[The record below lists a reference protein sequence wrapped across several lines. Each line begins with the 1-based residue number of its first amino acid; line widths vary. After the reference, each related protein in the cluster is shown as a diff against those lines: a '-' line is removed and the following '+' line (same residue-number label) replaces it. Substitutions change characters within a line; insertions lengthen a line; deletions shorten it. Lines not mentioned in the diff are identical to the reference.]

1 MSERQ
6 RKSPPRFSAA
16 SRKRLTQALAQN
28 GLAPEEDPPI
38 VRRTGVSGGPSP
50 LSTSQERLWLAEQ
63 VLGPSPLYH
72 VPLAAH
78 LVGPLDVPALR
89 RALDALLQRHDLLRA
104 RFVRV
109 DERVEQHTLP
119 TLELELVPVD
129 LGSLPGS
136 QRYARALAL
145 AGEELRR
152 PFDLERGPPLRVG
165 LWRLA
170 DEEHVLAFTLHH
182 LVCDGESMRILCD
195 ELVQHYA
202 AERAGHPL
210 SLVEPELQH
219 GDYAEWQRRRAESA
233 EARAALDAFAE
244 RLRAPLTPLELP
256 TDRPRPPRWS
266 LQGGWRT
273 RHLDPALGASLT
285 ELAQAHGAT
294 AFQLFLAAFHALLA
308 RLTGQDDLVVGIPIG
323 LRERSELERMPGFL
337 VNTLALRT
345 RIDGAAS
352 FVELLARVKDT
363 ALEGYANRSAP
374 FERVLERVQPARD
387 PARTPLFD
395 VMFDHRAGLPREL
408 ALAGLTSA
416 RLIPE
421 SQLHSGTSKVDLALY
436 TDFDGIDFSVSAEY
450 RSDLFD
456 VATVDLLLQRFEVLL
471 RSIAA
476 SPEARV
482 DALELLG
489 AEESA
494 LLERWGRGPEVGGC
508 DTTIHAAVAEHAA
521 RTPDKVALEHGA
533 VRVTY
538 AELEARSNRLARH
551 LVARGVERGEPVAL
565 CLSRTDELV
574 VALLAIVKSGGAY
587 LPLDPNYPA
596 ERLRFMLADS
606 GARVLVCEERLA
618 GELPAEGLELVL
630 LERDR
635 ARFGQLAPGP
645 LPALAGPDDPAYLI
659 YTSGSTGTPKGV
671 ACPHRGV
678 LRLFRPGPDGT
689 TGWLVFDEHARML
702 HVAPE
707 SFDASVLDIWG
718 PLVGGG
724 TLVLHPERTPT
735 LDGLAR
741 VVAEHRI
748 ETLFLTTA
756 LFHALVDEAPETLAR
771 LRQVATGGEALSL
784 AHLQRARELCP
795 GLALANCYGPTE
807 ATVIATTWQAPRES
821 GAALSVAPIGS
832 PIGNTTVRVLDE
844 RLRPVP
850 VGVAGELFVGGTSI
864 ALGYWKR
871 PELTRERFVA
881 DPAGHGRL
889 YRTGDLVRWRADGQ
903 GGELEFLGRRDDQVK
918 IRGHRIELGEI
929 EARLAE
935 HALVRR
941 ALVVARE
948 DVPGAKR
955 LVAYVLPA
963 ADRPSPVAL
972 SAYLAERLPE
982 YMRPAAIVLLDE
994 LPITPGGKVD
1004 RARLPAPESA
1014 LSPAR
1019 REAPRGPIEEL
1030 LAALWCEL
1038 LKLEVVGRD
1047 DDFFELGGQ
1056 SLAATVL
1063 GARVRRHLGV
1073 ELPLATLFR
1082 ERTLANLA
1090 RVIEAGRR
1098 TTPESAGP
1106 TPRARTDAPLPL
1118 APNQRGLWFLQRLA
1132 PASPVYNVPFVL
1144 PLSGP
1149 LDPSALARSLNEL
1162 VARHEVLRTRFPLLD
1177 GTPAQVVEAP
1187 YEPLE
1192 TLDLRARPGA
1202 ASAGDAGASPTSD
1215 ARADQA
1221 LTAFARQPFELERGP
1236 LFRARLVRLSD
1247 ERALLA
1253 VCVHHIVFD
1262 GWSFDVFV
1270 DELTALYAHFAGGAE
1285 ARGERPPLAPLA
1297 LQYGDHALWLT
1308 TQEASAQNAAAL
1320 AFWKGELADAPPV
1333 LELASDH
1340 PRPARPSGKGA
1351 KVQRVLP
1358 RALIER
1364 LGALTRAEGATPYL
1378 ALLSLAQV
1386 LLARYAGTRDVVLG
1400 TPVAARSLPES
1411 ERMLGLF
1418 LNVVPIRAD
1427 LAGEP
1432 SFRELLL
1439 RTRERVLRAH
1449 AHGDFPFERLV
1460 DALDAPRDPAVTP
1473 VYQVLFSLR
1482 RASSARTAAGLRL
1495 EPARELEV
1503 AGAKTDLAITI
1514 EERPGDWLLDL
1525 CFATDLFDA
1534 ATLERFGEHFEH
1546 LLAAALAEPTRSV
1559 WELELLWPA
1568 ERARLL
1574 EEWSGARPDYPRD
1587 LGLAVLFE
1595 RAAARRPESVALVL
1609 RGETLSYRELNARAN
1624 RLARQLVSLG
1634 VARDSR
1640 VGLCAERSF
1649 EMIVALLA
1657 ILKAGGAYVPLD
1669 PAYPSE
1675 RLGWMVEDAGI
1686 EVLLVDAAL
1695 VETLPAVGA
1704 RRLVLG
1710 ELDCA
1715 AFPEDDLPARSAAG
1729 DLAYVMYTS
1738 GSTGRPKGVQVPQR
1752 AVTRLVL
1759 NTDYA
1764 QLDATRTL
1772 LALAPI
1778 SFDASTLEIWGAL
1791 LHGARLVL
1799 YPERVPTADALERVL
1814 LENGVTTLWLTA
1826 ALFNAVVDERPQA
1839 LRGLSECLTGGEALS
1854 VAHVRRAYAHLSPT
1868 ATLINGYGPTE
1879 NTTFTCCYRIPREL
1893 AAETGSIPIG
1903 RPIANTQVYV
1913 VDERLRPVPIG
1924 VPGELVTGGD
1934 GLARGYLGRPELDA
1948 ERFVAN
1954 PFGAGKL
1961 YRTGDRVRWLAD
1973 GRIEFL
1979 GRSDDQVKIRG
1990 HRIEPG
1996 EIATQLG
2003 AHEGVRK
2010 AFVSVH
2016 VSPQAGKQLVAYF
2029 EAQDGAP
2036 PSAGELAAWLAERL
2050 PEYMVPAAFVHLDAL
2065 PMNPNGKVDRKRLPE
2080 PSFEGRS
2087 GQRPRN
2093 EIEGLLASLW
2103 EGVLGVT
2110 GVGPED
2116 DFFALGGHSLLAV
2129 KLVQAIRE
2137 TFGQELELSALVG
2150 VPTLAAQAKLLHQGV
2165 GSARSGALVKLQS
2178 RGTRTPIFCVC
2189 SLGGTV
2195 LNQRPLATCLGDD
2208 QPFYGLQAIDLD
2220 AQLGRPARIE
2230 DYAAAY
2236 ITAMKTVAPHGP
2248 YVVGGHSFGGIVSFE
2263 IAQQLTQRGDEVAM
2277 LFILDSSLPN
2287 LDKGALDKLAG
2298 VFAFLR
2304 GLPWLPGEAVTQF
2317 RRDPEQLARA
2327 LRQKLRF
2334 VAGRTLGTGPG
2345 RKDASAASAGA
2356 PPPGSMGVRDVV
2368 EMSNW
2373 PENNRRIAERH
2384 WRAVLEYRPRAY
2396 PGRITLFRSR
2406 FQSPFLG
2413 LGTLMGWDRV
2423 ALGGVETVRVPGG
2436 HLTVLQPPNVEVL
2449 ARRLAERLVRK
2460 RRAA

>member
-1 MSERQ
+1 MSERH
-6 RKSPPRFSAA
+6 RKGPPRFSAA
-16 SRKRLTQALAQN
+16 ARRKLVQTLTQS
-28 GLAPEEDPPI
+28 GLAAHEDAPI
-38 VRRTGVSGGPSP
+38 ARRTGASGGPSP

-104 RFVRV
+104 RFVQT
-109 DERVEQHTLP
+109 DERVEQHTLA
-119 TLELELVPVD
+119 TLELELAPVD
-129 LGSLPGS
+129 LGALPSS

-145 AGEELRR
+145 AREDLRR
-152 PFDLERGPPLRVG
+152 PLDLEHGPPLRVG

-182 LVCDGESMRILCD
+182 LVCDGETMRLLCD
-195 ELVQHYA
+195 ELAQHYA

-219 GDYAEWQRRRAESA
+219 GDYAEWQRQRAESA
-233 EARAALDAFAE
+233 EARAALDYFAE
-244 RLRAPLTPLELP
+244 RLRAPPAPLELP
-256 TDRPRPPRWS
+256 TDRPRPPEWS
-266 LQGGWRT
+266 VHGGWRT
-273 RHLDPALGASLT
+273 RHLDPTLGASLA
-285 ELAQAHGAT
+285 ELARAHGAT
-294 AFQLFLAAFHALLA
+294 PFQLFLAAFHALLA
-308 RLTGQDDLVVGIPIG
+308 RISGQDDLVVGIPIG
-323 LRERSELERMPGFL
+323 LRERRELERLPGFL

-345 RIDGAAS
+345 RVDPGAS

-363 ALEGYANRSAP
+363 ALEGYAHRAAP

-387 PARTPLFD
+387 PARSPLFE

-408 ALAGLTSA
+408 ALAGLSSA

-436 TDFDGIDFSVSAEY
+436 TALDGADFSVSAEY

-476 SPEARV
+476 GPHRRV
-482 DALELLG
+482 DELELLG
-489 AEESA
+489 AEERE
-494 LLERWGRGPEVGGC
+494 LLDRWGQGPEVAGC
-508 DTTIHAAVAEHAA
+508 DTTLHAAVSARAA
-521 RTPDKVALEHGA
+521 STPDKIALEHGA

-538 AELEARSNRLARH
+538 AELESRSNRLARH

-565 CLSRTDELV
+565 CLTRTDELV

-596 ERLRFMLADS
+596 ERLRFMLEDS
-606 GARVLVCEERLA
+606 GARVLVSEQSLA
-618 GELPAEGLELVL
+618 GQLPAQGLELVL
-630 LERDR
+630 VERERERYD
-635 ARFGQLAPGP
+635 LLSPAP
-645 LPALAGPDDPAYLI
+645 LTALAGPDDPAYLI

-678 LRLFRPGPDGT
+678 LRLFRPGPDGG
-689 TGWLVFDEHARML
+689 TGWLVFDEHVRML

-718 PLVGGG
+718 PLVAGG

-784 AHLQRARELCP
+784 AHLLRARELCP

-807 ATVIATTWQAPRES
+807 ATVIATTWQAPREP
-821 GAALSVAPIGS
+821 AAGLSTAPIGS
-832 PIGNTTVRVLDE
+832 PIANTLVRVLDPH
-844 RLRPVP
+844 LRVVP
-850 VGVAGELFVGGTSI
+850 VGVAGELFVGGPSI

-881 DPAGHGRL
+881 DPCGHGRL
-889 YRTGDLVRWRADGQ
+889 YRTGDLVRWRAGAPR
-903 GGELEFLGRRDDQVK
+903 GVLEFLGRRDDQVK

-955 LVAYVLPA
+955 LVAYVVPA
-963 ADRPSPVAL
+963 SERPSTSAL
-972 SAYLAERLPE
+972 AAHLAERLPE
-982 YMRPAAIVLLDE
+982 YMRPTAIVLLDE
-994 LPITPGGKVD
+994 LPITPGGKID
-1004 RARLPAPESA
+1004 RARLPAPA
-1014 LSPAR
+1014 GVLAPAR
-1019 REAPRGPIEEL
+1019 REAPRGATEEL
-1030 LAALWCEL
+1030 LGSLWCEL

-1056 SLAATVL
+1056 SLAATIL
-1063 GARVRRHLGV
+1063 GARVRKHLGV

-1098 TTPESAGP
+1098 ATPEAAGP
-1106 TPRARTDAPLPL
+1106 SARPRAHGPLPL
-1118 APNQRGLWFLQRLA
+1118 APNQRGLWFLQQLA
-1132 PASPVYNVPFVL
+1132 PASPVYNVPFAL
-1144 PLSGP
+1144 PLAGP
-1149 LDPSALARSLNEL
+1149 LDPAALARALDEL
-1162 VARHEVLRTRFPLLD
+1162 VARHEALRMRFPLLD
-1177 GTPAQVVEAP
+1177 GSPVQVVEPP
-1187 YEPLE
+1187 YSALE
-1192 TLDLRARPGA
+1192 TLDLRTPAGTGGTPADGA
-1202 ASAGDAGASPTSD
+1202 AAEE
-1215 ARADQA
+1215 RAEQA
-1221 LTAFARQPFELERGP
+1221 LAAFARRPFDLERGP
-1236 LFRARLVRLSD
+1236 LFRAQLVRTGD

-1270 DELTALYAHFAGGAE
+1270 DELVTLYAFFAGSPGARAE
-1285 ARGERPPLAPLA
+1285 ASPLAPLP
-1297 LQYGDHALWLT
+1297 LQYADHALWLT
-1308 TQEASAQNAAAL
+1308 AQEESAQSAAAL
-1320 AFWKGELADAPPV
+1320 AFWQDELAGAPPV
-1333 LELASDH
+1333 LELASDR
-1340 PRPARPSGKGA
+1340 PRPARPSWRGA
-1351 KVQRVLP
+1351 KVQRALP

-1364 LGALTRAEGATPYL
+1364 LGLLTRAEGATPYL

-1386 LLARYAGTRDVVLG
+1386 LLARYAGTRDLVVG
-1400 TPVAARSLPES
+1400 TPVAARSRPES

-1439 RTRERVLRAH
+1439 RTRARVLRAH

-1460 DALDAPRDPAVTP
+1460 EALDAPRDPAITP

-1495 EPARELEV
+1495 EPAREIEV
-1503 AGAKTDLAITI
+1503 ESAKTDLAITV

-1525 CFATDLFDA
+1525 SFATDLFDA
-1534 ATLERFGEHFEH
+1534 ATLARFGEHFEQ

-1559 WELELLWPA
+1559 WELELLGPA
-1568 ERARLL
+1568 ERVRVL
-1574 EEWSGARPDYPRD
+1574 EEWSGARPEYPRD
-1587 LGLAVLFE
+1587 LALAVLFE
-1595 RAAARRPESVALVL
+1595 HVAARRPEHVALVL
-1609 RGETLSYRELNARAN
+1609 RGETLTYRQLNARAN
-1624 RLARQLVSLG
+1624 RLARKLVELG
-1634 VARDSR
+1634 VARDGR

-1669 PAYPSE
+1669 PAYPAE
-1675 RLGWMVEDAGI
+1675 RLGLMLEDAGI
-1686 EVLLVDAAL
+1686 EVLLVDAELADA
-1695 VETLPAVGA
+1695 LPASGA
-1704 RRLVLG
+1704 HRLVLD
-1710 ELDCA
+1710 ELDLV
-1715 AFPEDDLPARSAAG
+1715 AFPDDDLPARSAGG

-1752 AVTRLVL
+1752 AVARLVL
-1759 NTDYA
+1759 DTDYA
-1764 QLDATRTL
+1764 RLDATRTL

-1799 YPERVPTADALERVL
+1799 YPERVPTAEGLERAL

-1854 VAHVRRAYAHLSPT
+1854 VAHVRRAYAHVP
-1868 ATLINGYGPTE
+1868 APFTLINGYGPTE

-1893 AAETGSIPIG
+1893 AAEASSIPIG

-1954 PFGAGKL
+1954 PFGPGKL
-1961 YRTGDRVRWLAD
+1961 YRTGDRVRWLLT
-1973 GRIEFL
+1973 GHIEFL

-1996 EIATQLG
+1996 EIAAQLG

-2010 AFVSVH
+2010 AFVGVH
-2016 VSPQAGKQLVAYF
+2016 VSAQAGKLLVAYF
-2029 EAQDGAP
+2029 EAQDGTP

-2050 PEYMVPAAFVHLDAL
+2050 PEYMIPAAFVHLEAL

-2087 GQRPRN
+2087 AQRPRN
-2093 EIEGLLASLW
+2093 EVEGLLASLW
-2103 EGVLGVT
+2103 EEVLGVEE
-2110 GVGPED
+2110 VGPED
-2116 DFFALGGHSLLAV
+2116 DFFELGGHSLLAV

-2150 VPTLAAQAKLLHQGV
+2150 VPTLSAQARLLYEGV
-2165 GSARSGALVKLQS
+2165 GSRRSGALVKLQAK
-2178 RGTRTPIFCVC
+2178 GTRPPIFCVC

-2220 AQLGRPARIE
+2220 AQLGRPATIE
-2230 DYAAAY
+2230 DYATAY
-2236 ITAMKTVAPHGP
+2236 IEAMKKVAPQGP
-2248 YVVGGHSFGGIVSFE
+2248 YVIGGHSFGGIVSFE
-2263 IAQQLTQRGDEVAM
+2263 IAQQLTQRGDEVAL

-2304 GLPWLPGEAVTQF
+2304 GLPWLPSEAVTQI

-2334 VAGRTLGTGPG
+2334 VAGRTFGA
-2345 RKDASAASAGA
+2345 RRESSAPATNA
-2356 PPPGSMGVRDVV
+2356 PAPGSMGVRDVV

-2384 WRAVLEYRPRAY
+2384 WRAVLGYRPKNY

-2423 ALGGVETVRVPGG
+2423 ALGGVEAVHVPGG
-2436 HLTVLQPPNVEVL
+2436 HLTVLQPPNVSVL
-2449 ARRLAERLVRK
+2449 AKRLGERLRRQ